1 MEGVTI
7 APLAADALDAL
18 RPLWL
23 ALHARHREVSP
34 VPLVADD
41 EASWLAR
48 RALYARRLARG
59 DAFCLVASSDGDAV
73 GYAFCFV
80 EDGPDDSFPVGE
92 RYGELYSLSVAE
104 DQRGHG
110 IGTRLLDEVDAELSR
125 RGISDLAISV
135 FAGNDDARRLYE
147 RRGFRVAEHVLWR
160 LGAGGSGGGDT
171 M

>member
-7 APLAADALDAL
+7 APLAADALDVV

-23 ALHARHREVSP
+23 ALHHRHREISA

-48 RALYARRLARG
+48 RALYARRLVRG
-59 DAFCLVASSDGDAV
+59 DAFCLVASRAGDPV
-73 GYAFCFV
+73 GYAVCLV

-92 RYGELYSLSVAE
+92 RYGELYSLSVAPDE
-104 DQRGHG
+104 RGQG
-110 IGTRLLDEVDAELSR
+110 IGTALLDEVDAELAR
-125 RGISDLAISV
+125 RGVADLAISV
-135 FAGNDDARRLYE
+135 FAGNDGARRLYE
-147 RRGFRVAEHVLWR
+147 RRGFRVAEQVLWR
-160 LGAGGSGGGDT
+160 FGAAASGDT